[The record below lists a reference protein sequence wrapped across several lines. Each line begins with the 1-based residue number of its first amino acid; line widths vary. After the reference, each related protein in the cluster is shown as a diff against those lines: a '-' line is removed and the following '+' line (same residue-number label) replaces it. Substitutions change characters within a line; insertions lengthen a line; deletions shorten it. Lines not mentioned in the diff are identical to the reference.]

1 MNNTLNED
9 ETYFLTNILNNLK
22 NLKNCVNEYDNLIVD
37 KLNSLDNYKLMLSII
52 RVNEVINKYFWN
64 LTLLKS
70 GENINTKIKDSV

>member
-9 ETYFLTNILNNLK
+9 ETYFLTNILNNLN
-22 NLKNCVNEYDNLIVD
+22 NLNNCVNEYDNLIVD

>member
-1 MNNTLNED
+1 MNNTLNKD
-9 ETYFLTNILNNLK
+9 ETYFLTNILNNLN
-22 NLKNCVNEYDNLIVD
+22 NLNNCINEYDNLIVD

-70 GENINTKIKDSV
+70 GDDNNSKIKENV

>member
-22 NLKNCVNEYDNLIVD
+22 NLKNCVDEYDNLIVD